1 MFLLTEEF
9 LLGGERKKA
18 NTWSF
23 SNSPGKEANAEQQLG
38 YDLLIKLH
46 SLSSI

>member
-9 LLGGERKKA
+9 LLWGKEKRQTHGP
-18 NTWSF
+18 F
-23 SNSPGKEANAEQQLG
+23 FYSPGKETNAQQQLG